1 MIEEANLEIAAAEE
15 QMDAAIEHLD
25 KELGSIRAGKASA
38 AMLSG
43 VFVDYYGTSTPV
55 AQIANIGTPDG
66 RTITIQPWEKNMIQ
80 PIEKALL
87 AANLGMTPNNDGI
100 TIRLNLPPLTQER
113 RQQLVKQVKAAGEHA
128 KVAVRNVRQHAKDKI
143 KKMLK
148 TGLSEDQEK
157 GCEAQ
162 LQTLTNSYTEK
173 VDKVVVAKD
182 KEIMSI

>member
-1 MIEEANLEIAAAEE
+1 MIEDANMEIEVAEE
-15 QMDAAIEHLD
+15 HMDAAIEHLD

-38 AMLSG
+38 TMLSN
-43 VFVDYYGTSTPV
+43 VYVDYYGTITPI
-55 AQIANIGTPDG
+55 AQIGNINTPDG
-66 RTITIQPWEKNMIQ
+66 RTITIQPWEKNMVQ

-100 TIRLNLPPLTQER
+100 TIRLNIPALTEER
-113 RQQLVKQVKAAGEHA
+113 RKELVKQVKAAGEHA
-128 KVAVRNVRQHAKDKI
+128 KIAIRNVRQQTKDKI

-157 GCEAQ
+157 DCEAR
-162 LQTLTNSYTEK
+162 LQILTNNYIAQA
-173 VDKVVVAKD
+173 DKVIAAKD